1 LKIDNGKTN
10 LVIVGRKGWN
20 IDDFIEK
27 LTSHPRYNK
36 EIFWLDDTSDEE
48 LAFLYKKCRAYVT
61 TSLYEG
67 YGLPAMEALS
77 FGTATIVSN
86 GGALPEVVGQSAFVF
101 DLNNTV
107 ELDSALENIIHS
119 DDFYSDLKSK

>member
-1 LKIDNGKTN
+1 
-10 LVIVGRKGWN
+10 
-20 IDDFIEK
+20 
-27 LTSHPRYNK
+27 

-119 DDFYSDLKSK
+119 DDFYSDLKSKAEDFKYTSWETVANSITSKIDEIESNVATYFFDAK

>member
-1 LKIDNGKTN
+1 
-10 LVIVGRKGWN
+10 KGWN

-119 DDFYSDLKSK
+119 DDFYSDLKSKAEDFKYTSW